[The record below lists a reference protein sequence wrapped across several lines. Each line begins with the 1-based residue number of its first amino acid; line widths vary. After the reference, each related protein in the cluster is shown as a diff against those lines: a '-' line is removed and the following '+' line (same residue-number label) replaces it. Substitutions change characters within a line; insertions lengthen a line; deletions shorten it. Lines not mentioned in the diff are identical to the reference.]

1 MGSTSVHISR
11 SQHRRHTALPK
22 PSDTSFLVKF
32 IKKSASMEVA
42 AALLD
47 ASRKLST
54 GNISNSD
61 DSTCSSNNTEG
72 YDKTGDLPTTSWLA
86 GWGKRA
92 RSLSESSSTPDKTE
106 TTMAWLGGWPIQ
118 KKLSAAGLTPNR
130 HRIRRSSSKDV
141 EEAMAGGLGKADM
154 YMPPM

>member
-1 MGSTSVHISR
+1 
-11 SQHRRHTALPK
+11 
-22 PSDTSFLVKF
+22 
-32 IKKSASMEVA
+32 MEVA

-61 DSTCSSNNTEG
+61 VSTCSSNN
-72 YDKTGDLPTTSWLA
+72 
-86 GWGKRA
+86 
-92 RSLSESSSTPDKTE
+92 TE

-118 KKLSAAGLTPNR
+118 KKLSTAGLTPNNTPSLSPGFLTPDR

>member
-1 MGSTSVHISR
+1 
-11 SQHRRHTALPK
+11 
-22 PSDTSFLVKF
+22 
-32 IKKSASMEVA
+32 MEVA

-61 DSTCSSNNTEG
+61 VSTCSSNNTEG
-72 YDKTGDLPTTSWLA
+72 YDKTGDLPNTSWLA

-92 RSLSESSSTPDKTE
+92 RSLSESSSTPDKNE

-118 KKLSAAGLTPNR
+118 KKLSNAGLTPNNTPCLSPGFLTPDR